1 MRSSGSGI
9 WLTKTSSRIA
19 LKRSFESRL
28 RLFSRAPS
36 MGRSPAVVSVRLAN
50 VMMLS
55 SLVVE
60 FAGFVV
66 RRLFVDGGRG
76 DGFLTGPAGP
86 LGGGGPGRGD
96 ACGGDVPQGSA

>member
-9 WLTKTSSRIA
+9 WLPKTSSRIA

-76 DGFLTGPAGP
+76 DGVLTGPAGVR
-86 LGGGGPGRGD
+86 GGVWPHSDD
-96 ACGGDVPQGSA
+96 ACADDFVP